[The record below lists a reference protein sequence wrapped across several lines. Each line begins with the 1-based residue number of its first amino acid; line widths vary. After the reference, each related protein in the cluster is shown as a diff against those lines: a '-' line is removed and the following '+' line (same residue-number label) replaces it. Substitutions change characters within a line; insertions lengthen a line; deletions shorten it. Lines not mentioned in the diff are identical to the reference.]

1 MKALLGSWLG
11 VMCRHVQVLLVQSNN
26 VGPASLNIITVKRL
40 LLPWRLVKHEVLILD
55 GPNYEGK

>member
-40 LLPWRLVKHEVLILD
+40 LLPWRLVKHVR
-55 GPNYEGK
+55 Y